1 MIEVGATALDDYDIG
16 THEFT
21 LDPGERL
28 VGAKSHI
35 VDDYSNAECFNF
47 SFIIGQLE

>member
-1 MIEVGATALDDYDIG
+1 MIEVGATAIDDYNIG

-21 LDPGERL
+21 LEHGERL

-47 SFIIGQLE
+47 SFIIGRLE